1 MDERAAVERLKRGDI
16 GGLEWLVRRHHTRA
30 VRAAYLIVRERTMA
44 EDVVQS
50 AFVRAYE
57 RIGQFD
63 VERAFGSWFMRIVV
77 NDAVKAAAANRRGR
91 ARLVVLRQ
99 RGSPGHLGAS
109 R

>member
-1 MDERAAVERLKRGDI
+1 MDERAAVERLKGGDI

-30 VRAAYLIVRERTMA
+30 VRAAYLIVRERTLA

-63 VERAFGSWFMRIVV
+63 LGGSC
-77 NDAVKAAAANRRGR
+77 
-91 ARLVVLRQ
+91 
-99 RGSPGHLGAS
+99 S
-109 R
+109 RCPTNSRCPSQNTPSV